1 MRLLAYKDAKFGW
14 RWKIV
19 ASNGKIV
26 CASSE
31 AFTSL
36 AKCRKNAR
44 LTEDA
49 LWEHVNPFDAIEFT
63 NEESLKKGK
72 K

>member
-1 MRLLAYKDAKFGW
+1 MKLIAYKDAKSGW

-19 ASNGKIV
+19 AKNGKIV

-31 AFTSL
+31 AFTTL
-36 AKCRKNAR
+36 ANCRKNCVHTFHTF
-44 LTEDA
+44 LDHETPDGK
-49 LWEHVNPFDAIEFT
+49 IEFSK
-63 NEESLKKGK
+63 EADLKKGK